1 MLMVAGLQVPVI
13 PLLDVVANT
22 GAALLRQSAPIAL
35 NDGITFGVTVTS
47 RVVVVAHCP
56 IAGVKV

>member
-22 GAALLRQSAPIAL
+22 GAALFKQSAPIAL
-35 NDGITFGVTVTS
+35 NVGITFGVTVTS
-47 RVVVVAHCP
+47 RVVVVAH
-56 IAGVKV
+56 

>member
-47 RVVVVAHCP
+47 RVVGVAH
-56 IAGVKV
+56 